1 MVHLKVDG
9 GERERNATPRDRCEI
24 MIWPVLMQDQG
35 SPSSKL
41 SLFQQQDYSQ
51 IGRIKRRREYKVFNH
66 NLDGVIAEIVKTQGN
81 ANLDLRK
88 KTACRS
94 LTRALLS
101 LQLDWEESIA
111 ECKNL
116 SPACRENP
124 LWDLGGAEFSNQ
136 QAAAADGRI
145 SPDHRSVD

>member
-41 SLFQQQDYSQ
+41 SLF
-51 IGRIKRRREYKVFNH
+51 R
-66 NLDGVIAEIVKTQGN
+66 N

-124 LWDLGGAEFSNQ
+124 FWDLGGAEFSNQ